1 MRGRF
6 ELVVLVW
13 LLMAGAAA
21 LLSGCATPGEQP
33 PEIVYKEVKVAVAT
47 GCVVDRPEEVQPLN
61 KRIPA
66 DTWAS
71 LAPGAKAQAVKAQAG
86 DRLNYEDEL
95 RAATAGCPEAQPPK

>member
-6 ELVVLVW
+6 ELVVFVW
-13 LLMAGAAA
+13 LLIAGATAC
-21 LLSGCATPGEQP
+21 LSGCATPGEQP
-33 PEIVYKEVKVAVAT
+33 PTIVYKEAKVAVAT
-47 GCVVDRPEEVQPLN
+47 GCIVNRPEAVQPLN
-61 KRIPA
+61 KRISP

-95 RAATAGCPEAQPPK
+95 RAATAGCSEAQPPK